1 MLFKYSNNFYNLIVS
16 IRTGIYI
23 AIAKMIS
30 SLIKAIMIC
39 KIVGC
44 VFIIAYLIQRLRKIS
59 PASVEAF
66 SIIAIDEIFDL
77 RHLFK
82 NILLV

>member
-30 SLIKAIMIC
+30 NLMKVIIISA
-39 KIVGC
+39 IVGC
-44 VFIIAYLIQRLRKIS
+44 VFIIAYLIQRLRKYTLL
-59 PASVEAF
+59 P
-66 SIIAIDEIFDL
+66 
-77 RHLFK
+77 LFLQP
-82 NILLV
+82 N